1 MKAVLGIAGNSDPIW
16 QAILPRLFHH
26 MLIFY
31 DDRAT
36 VEKYYPVVKAY
47 IDYLLQGVDERG
59 VLITPGHDYGD
70 WVAPIGC
77 DDAWNKANS
86 ACSSRTDG
94 RTHCPECGEN
104 GTPCVCR
111 FRGSGRRS
119 AAGSTQHSVEV
130 GRR

>member
-1 MKAVLGIAGNSDPIW
+1 MLGIAGNSDPIW
-16 QAILPRLFHH
+16 QAVLPRLFHH

-47 IDYLLQGVDERG
+47 IDYLLQGVDGRG

-77 DDAWNKANS
+77 DDPWNTLANTLEHTLE
-86 ACSSRTDG
+86 AMAR
-94 RTHCPECGEN
+94 H
-104 GTPCVCR
+104 
-111 FRGSGRRS
+111 RRAS
-119 AAGSTQHSVEV
+119 
-130 GRR
+130 